1 MISQLSRVNKGEKL
15 GVGRKKITS
24 VLSSCPLRSLTV
36 CSVSLCLASP
46 RPPWSPRYFE
56 RCLVFTY
63 FFLSAESVYIHLIL
77 APSQPSVGHL
87 KYVVQHQPPLPTL
100 QEKWEQKTG
109 GKSCQLA
116 ANETS
121 LWRYP
126 NLQGANVYDAPSAS
140 PSSLFSPPTCA
151 SPICPCTQPS
161 AVATRGNSGALC
173 VIIHTWPWP
182 PVLWAQKEE
191 EEKKCLRYG

>member
-15 GVGRKKITS
+15 RGGRKKNNLCPFF
-24 VLSSCPLRSLTV
+24 LSSSLTR
-36 CSVSLCLASP
+36 CLFCVSLSC
-46 RPPWSPRYFE
+46 PPPPSISTLLWAPLSFY
-56 RCLVFTY
+56 LL
-63 FFLSAESVYIHLIL
+63 FLSAESVYIHLVL

-87 KYVVQHQPPLPTL
+87 KYVVQRQPPLPTL

-126 NLQGANVYDAPSAS
+126 NLQGANVYDTPSAS

-182 PVLWAQKEE
+182 PVLWAAKRGGRKEMP
-191 EEKKCLRYG
+191 